1 MRVSLYIGTFD
12 TSSLL
17 QTLGQFV
24 NGDLL
29 RNTPQQWSSQA
40 EYTYALLQT
49 LYEAQRNA
57 EPNDRWVQ
65 DTLRSMRNFVRQNIT
80 TDNILSMLQVP
91 FYLARADRGFD
102 LYVTEDG
109 VHFETLTTDGF
120 GDPYNHGLRVFAQTD
135 QGLCIGTANP
145 FYGTQV
151 WLLRNSPN
159 KAQGE

>member
-1 MRVSLYIGTFD
+1 
-12 TSSLL
+12 
-17 QTLGQFV
+17 
-24 NGDLL
+24 
-29 RNTPQQWSSQA
+29 
-40 EYTYALLQT
+40 
-49 LYEAQRNA
+49 
-57 EPNDRWVQ
+57 
-65 DTLRSMRNFVRQNIT
+65 
-80 TDNILSMLQVP
+80 MLQVP